1 MVICGADPTVS
12 VALSV
17 TVPLPAVVHISTL
30 VWLSVRLASTIE
42 PLVSSSV
49 PSSVQPVTLVELQ
62 LKVDVPPYSTVE
74 GFQLM
79 LAVGTRSTSTL
90 AGPATGRVLNISR

>member
-1 MVICGADPTVS
+1 MVIPGNGSTVS

-62 LKVDVPPYSTVE
+62 LKVDVPPYS
-74 GFQLM
+74 L
-79 LAVGTRSTSTL
+79 
-90 AGPATGRVLNISR
+90 SRDSS